1 MKNLDYCILH
11 ISNLMLYFVDLILL
25 FYDDDL
31 NVYEEIVGF
40 VLLGLNN
47 NSFFLNSLLLLRN
60 WLQKFLLFKNN
71 EFINLDLYIYN
82 YMYILEILIGFFNI
96 ENCNYF
102 MRKYCKKKI
111 KMSKIFY
118 SINRFF
124 KIFINFICNIFIF
137 FKPNDVITTFFRKMW
152 SSCCSSITFFL
163 SMYTFLKPVRH

>member
-102 MRKYCKKKI
+102 MKK
-111 KMSKIFY
+111 
-118 SINRFF
+118 
-124 KIFINFICNIFIF
+124 
-137 FKPNDVITTFFRKMW
+137 
-152 SSCCSSITFFL
+152 
-163 SMYTFLKPVRH
+163 